1 MPIIALDVDG
11 TLKPY
16 GGVLQMRVPDIELIY
31 MRLVRPRRR
40 ESFEMLYESFSYWI
54 GGGQDYPEN
63 THMTFFTADAVIE
76 LAQRY
81 GLAGTCRDDGGT
93 NIICELR
100 KT

>member
-40 ESFEMLYESFSYWI
+40 
-54 GGGQDYPEN
+54 GQDYPEN
-63 THMTFFTADAVIE
+63 THMTFFTADAVVE